1 MLSVLIFLACL
12 LLLPP
17 LLAFGAT
24 PDGVNTLLGCPDSC
38 GGIAIQYPFGIGA
51 GCFRKGF
58 EIICDGSMNRPL
70 LAGTTKPVPV
80 NHLSIRTA
88 EARVM
93 LPVAWECFN
102 SSDSVYAWSDG
113 DVQFNR
119 EEVYRISNTKN
130 QLVIIG
136 CNTLGYIQSQRTEGS
151 VYNGYYSLQ
160 RRKYTGCMSY
170 CNNSRSA
177 MNGTC
182 AGVGCCHLDIP
193 PGLTDNRMNFRAYTH
208 GGVVVYSPCD
218 YAFLVDRDKYSFHT
232 ADLKMAINTLMPVW
246 LDWAIRDNLTCNEA
260 KKNAD
265 SYACVSPNSECR
277 DSSNGLGYVC
287 NCSIGYEGNPYIANG
302 CTDIDECLIPDICPG
317 KCNNWQGG
325 YTCASTKQRSL
336 LLGVAIGLGCGIGVL
351 VLAVCVTIQ
360 VRGFKKRVQTKI
372 RRAYFQKNKGLVLE
386 QLISSDERTVHSTK
400 IFSLEELENATN
412 NFDATRILGHGG
424 HGTVYKGILVD
435 QRVVAIKKSKV
446 VEQTEIDQFIN
457 EVAIMSQI
465 IHRNVV
471 KLFGCCLESE
481 VPLLVYEFISNGT
494 LYDLLHGDLSTECLL
509 TWDDRIRI
517 ALEAAGAIA
526 YLHSAAST
534 PIFHRDLKSSNILL
548 NDNFTTKVADFGAS
562 RSISIDETHVVTVV
576 QGTFGYLDPEYYH
589 TGQLTDKSDVYS
601 FGVILVELLTRKKP
615 IFLNPFVEKQN
626 LCHYFLQNLQHG
638 TVFSILDAQVVDEAE
653 GKGINEMVSLAEMC
667 LRLRGEERPT
677 MKEVE
682 FRLQLL
688 RANMTKEKNQDFR
701 KADNND
707 MGPLSTYSCTSPK
720 QYVDFAAVAN
730 SPTLEGGTRCYTM
743 EQELVSWS
751 DVPR

>member
-1 MLSVLIFLACL
+1 MPSVLILLACL
-12 LLLPP
+12 LLVAFV
-17 LLAFGAT
+17 AFGAT
-24 PDGVNTLLGCPDSC
+24 PDGVSTLGCQDSC
-38 GGIAIQYPFGIGA
+38 GGIAIQYPFGSGV

-58 EIICDGSMNRPL
+58 EIICDRSMNRPL
-70 LAGTTKPVPV
+70 LAGTTEPVPV

-93 LPVAWECFN
+93 LPVAWQCFN
-102 SSDSVYAWSDG
+102 SSDSVYDWSDG

-130 QLVIIG
+130 QLVIVG
-136 CNTLGYIQSQRTEGS
+136 CNTLGYIQSKQTEA
-151 VYNGYYSLQ
+151 
-160 RRKYTGCMSY
+160 TGCMSY

-177 MNGTC
+177 MNGAC

-193 PGLTDNRMNFRAYTH
+193 PGLSDNKMNFRVYTH
-208 GGVVVYSPCD
+208 KGKLVYSPCD
-218 YAFLVDRDKYSFHT
+218 YTFLVDRDNYSFNT
-232 ADLKMAINTLMPVW
+232 ADLKMATNTLMPVW
-246 LDWAIRDNLTCNEA
+246 LDCAIRDNMACNEA
-260 KKNAD
+260 KKNVE
-265 SYACVSPNSECR
+265 SYACVSPN
-277 DSSNGLGYVC
+277 N
-287 NCSIGYEGNPYIANG
+287 
-302 CTDIDECLIPDICPG
+302 IDECLIPGICPG

-360 VRGFKKRVQTKI
+360 VRRFKKRVQKKI

-412 NFDATRILGHGG
+412 NFDVTRILGHGG
-424 HGTVYKGILVD
+424 HGTVYKGILAD
-435 QRVVAIKKSKV
+435 QRVVAIKRSKV

-457 EVAIMSQI
+457 EVAIMTQI

-517 ALEAAGAIA
+517 ALEAA
-526 YLHSAAST
+526 
-534 PIFHRDLKSSNILL
+534 
-548 NDNFTTKVADFGAS
+548 DFGAS
-562 RSISIDETHVVTVV
+562 RSISIDETHVVTIV
-576 QGTFGYLDPEYYH
+576 QGTFGYLDPEYCH

-601 FGVILVELLTRKKP
+601 FGVILVELITRKKP
-615 IFLNPFVEKQN
+615 IFLNPYGEKQS
-626 LCHYFLQNLQHG
+626 LCHYFLQNLRHG
-638 TVFSILDAQVVDEAE
+638 TAFSIFDAQVVDEA
-653 GKGINEMVSLAEMC
+653 KRRGINEMVSLAEMC

-688 RANMTKEKNQDFR
+688 RAN
-701 KADNND
+701 
-707 MGPLSTYSCTSPK
+707 
-720 QYVDFAAVAN
+720 
-730 SPTLEGGTRCYTM
+730 
-743 EQELVSWS
+743 
-751 DVPR
+751 

>member
-1 MLSVLIFLACL
+1 MPSVLILLACL
-12 LLLPP
+12 LLVAFV
-17 LLAFGAT
+17 AFGAT
-24 PDGVNTLLGCPDSC
+24 PDGVSTLGCQDSC

-58 EIICDGSMNRPL
+58 EVICDRSMNRPL

-93 LPVAWECFN
+93 LPVAWQCFN
-102 SSDSVYAWSDG
+102 SSDSVYDWSDG

-130 QLVIIG
+130 QLITIG
-136 CNTLGYIQSQRTEGS
+136 CNTLGYIQSQQTEGT
-151 VYNGYYSLQ
+151 V
-160 RRKYTGCMSY
+160 CMSY

-177 MNGTC
+177 MNGAC

-193 PGLTDNRMNFRAYTH
+193 PGLSDNKMNFRVYTH
-208 GGVVVYSPCD
+208 KGKLVYSPCD
-218 YAFLVDRDKYSFHT
+218 YTFLVDRDNYSFNT
-232 ADLKMAINTLMPVW
+232 ADLKMATNTLMPVW
-246 LDWAIRDNLTCNEA
+246 LDCAIRDNMACNEA
-260 KKNAD
+260 KKNVE
-265 SYACVSPNSECR
+265 SYASWATKATPT
-277 DSSNGLGYVC
+277 
-287 NCSIGYEGNPYIANG
+287 YIANG
-302 CTDIDECLIPDICPG
+302 CTDIDECLIPGICPG

-360 VRGFKKRVQTKI
+360 VRRFKKRVQKKI

-412 NFDATRILGHGG
+412 NFDVTRILGHGG
-424 HGTVYKGILVD
+424 HGTVYKGILAD
-435 QRVVAIKKSKV
+435 QRVVAIKRSKV

-457 EVAIMSQI
+457 EVAIMTQI

-517 ALEAAGAIA
+517 ALEAAGAVA

-562 RSISIDETHVVTVV
+562 RSISIDETHVVTIV
-576 QGTFGYLDPEYYH
+576 QGTFGYLDPEYCH

-601 FGVILVELLTRKKP
+601 FGVILVELITRKKP
-615 IFLNPFVEKQN
+615 IFLNPYGEKQS
-626 LCHYFLQNLQHG
+626 LCHYFLQNLRHG
-638 TVFSILDAQVVDEAE
+638 TAFSIFDAQVVDEA
-653 GKGINEMVSLAEMC
+653 KRRGINEMVSLAEMC

-688 RANMTKEKNQDFR
+688 RAN
-701 KADNND
+701 
-707 MGPLSTYSCTSPK
+707 
-720 QYVDFAAVAN
+720 
-730 SPTLEGGTRCYTM
+730 
-743 EQELVSWS
+743 
-751 DVPR
+751 